1 MLIINNQ
8 KNPKILVIW
17 LHGLGADSH
26 DFKDFIE
33 MLDIGDIEFILPDAP
48 LIPITLNQGLKMQ
61 GWYDIKSLEHDE
73 HDIEGLNK
81 STRIVENIIE
91 ERCQKNKER
100 LKICLCGFSQGAAL
114 SLFFLL
120 NSSVKLDGII
130 SLSGYLPDTLQKT
143 IIPKIPILAL
153 HGIHDDIIKI
163 EYAKESFK
171 IFLTEENFSFL
182 TFNMGHEVIFEEI
195 QHIKKF
201 LMRI

>member
-17 LHGLGADSH
+17 LHGLGANSH

-91 ERCQKNKER
+91 ERCQKNKKR
-100 LKICLCGFSQGAAL
+100 LKICLVGFSQGAAL
-114 SLFFLL
+114 SLFFSL

-130 SLSGYLPDTLQKT
+130 SLSGYLPDTLKKT

-163 EYAKESFK
+163 EYAKESYK
-171 IFLTEENFSFL
+171 IFLTEENFSFF

>member
-8 KNPKILVIW
+8 KNPRILVIW
-17 LHGLGADSH
+17 LHGLGANSH

-33 MLDIGDIEFILPDAP
+33 MLNISDIEFVMPDAP

-61 GWYDIKSLEHDE
+61 GWYDIKSLEHNE
-73 HDIEGLNK
+73 HDLKGLHR
-81 STRIVENIIE
+81 SMQIIE
-91 ERCQKNKER
+91 DIIDERRQSYKGKV
-100 LKICLCGFSQGAAL
+100 KICLVGFSQGAAL
-114 SLFFLL
+114 SLFFSL
-120 NSSVKLDGII
+120 NSSVKLDGVI
-130 SLSGYLPDTLQKT
+130 SLSGYIPDKVKKT

-153 HGIHDDIIKI
+153 HGIHDDIIKV
-163 EYAKESFK
+163 EYAKESYK
-171 IFLTEENFSFL
+171 ILLKEENFYFV

>member
-100 LKICLCGFSQGAAL
+100 LKICLGGFSQGAAL

-130 SLSGYLPDTLQKT
+130 SLSGYLPDTLKKT

>member
-73 HDIEGLNK
+73 HDIEGLKK
-81 STRIVENIIE
+81 STRIVKNIIE
-91 ERCQKNKER
+91 ERCKQSKEK
-100 LKICLCGFSQGAAL
+100 LKICLVGFSQGAAL

-120 NSSVKLDGII
+120 NSSVKLDGVI
-130 SLSGYLPDTLQKT
+130 SLSGYIPDKVKKT

-153 HGIHDDIIKI
+153 HGIHDDIIKV
-163 EYAKESFK
+163 EYAKESYK
-171 IFLTEENFSFL
+171 ILLKEENFYFV

>member
-8 KNPKILVIW
+8 KNPRILVIW
-17 LHGLGADSH
+17 LHGLGANSH

-33 MLDIGDIEFILPDAP
+33 MLNISDIEFVMPDAP

-61 GWYDIKSLEHDE
+61 GWYDIKSLEHNE
-73 HDIEGLNK
+73 HDLKGLHR
-81 STRIVENIIE
+81 SMQIIE
-91 ERCQKNKER
+91 DIIDERIQSYKGKV
-100 LKICLCGFSQGAAL
+100 KICLVGFSQGAAL
-114 SLFFLL
+114 SLFFSL
-120 NSSVKLDGII
+120 NSSVKLDGVI
-130 SLSGYLPDTLQKT
+130 SLSGYIPDKVKKT

-153 HGIHDDIIKI
+153 HGIHDDIIKV
-163 EYAKESFK
+163 EYAKESYK
-171 IFLTEENFSFL
+171 ILLKEENFYFV

>member
-8 KNPKILVIW
+8 KNPRILVIW
-17 LHGLGADSH
+17 LHGLGANSH
-26 DFKDFIE
+26 DFKDFVE
-33 MLDIGDIEFILPDAP
+33 MLDMGDIEFLLPDAP

-91 ERCQKNKER
+91 ERFQKNKER
-100 LKICLCGFSQGAAL
+100 LKICLVGFSQGAAL
-114 SLFFLL
+114 SLFFSL

-130 SLSGYLPDTLQKT
+130 SLSGYLPDTLKKT

-163 EYAKESFK
+163 EYAKESYK

>member
-8 KNPKILVIW
+8 KNPRILVIW
-17 LHGLGADSH
+17 LHGLGANSH

-33 MLDIGDIEFILPDAP
+33 MLNISDIEFVMPDAP

-61 GWYDIKSLEHDE
+61 GWYDIKSLEHNE
-73 HDIEGLNK
+73 HDLKGLHR
-81 STRIVENIIE
+81 SMQIIENIID
-91 ERCQKNKER
+91 ERRQYHKGKV
-100 LKICLCGFSQGAAL
+100 KICLVGFSQGAAL
-114 SLFFLL
+114 SLFFSL
-120 NSSVKLDGII
+120 NSSVKLDGVI
-130 SLSGYLPDTLQKT
+130 SLSGYIPDKVKKT

-153 HGIHDDIIKI
+153 HGIHDDIIKV
-163 EYAKESFK
+163 EYAKESYK
-171 IFLTEENFSFL
+171 ILLKEENFYFV

>member
-1 MLIINNQ
+1 M
-8 KNPKILVIW
+8 
-17 LHGLGADSH
+17 
-26 DFKDFIE
+26 
-33 MLDIGDIEFILPDAP
+33 
-48 LIPITLNQGLKMQ
+48 
-61 GWYDIKSLEHDE
+61 
-73 HDIEGLNK
+73 
-81 STRIVENIIE
+81 
-91 ERCQKNKER
+91 
-100 LKICLCGFSQGAAL
+100 
-114 SLFFLL
+114 
-120 NSSVKLDGII
+120 
-130 SLSGYLPDTLQKT
+130 PDTLQKT

>member
-17 LHGLGADSH
+17 LHGLGANSH

-100 LKICLCGFSQGAAL
+100 LKICLVGFSQGAAL
-114 SLFFLL
+114 SLFFSL

-130 SLSGYLPDTLQKT
+130 SLSGYLPDTLKKT

-163 EYAKESFK
+163 EYAKESYK

>member
-8 KNPKILVIW
+8 KNPRILVIW
-17 LHGLGADSH
+17 LHGLGANSY
-26 DFKDFIE
+26 DFKKFIE
-33 MLDIGDIEFILPDAP
+33 ILNMGDIEFILPDAP

-61 GWYDIKSLEHDE
+61 GWYDIKSLEHHE
-73 HDIEGLNK
+73 HDIRGLRK
-81 STRIVENIIE
+81 SMQMIEDIISK
-91 ERCQKNKER
+91 RRQTNKEK
-100 LKICLCGFSQGAAL
+100 LKICLVGFSQGAAL

-120 NSSVKLDGII
+120 NSSVELDGII
-130 SLSGYLPDTLQKT
+130 SLSGYLPGQAKKT

-153 HGIHDDIIKI
+153 HGIHDDIIKV

-171 IFLTEENFSFL
+171 ILIKEENFRFV

-201 LMRI
+201 LMRV

>member
-8 KNPKILVIW
+8 KNPRILVIW
-17 LHGLGADSH
+17 LHGLGANSH
-26 DFKDFIE
+26 DFKEFIE
-33 MLDIGDIEFILPDAP
+33 MLGMDDMEFILPDAP

-73 HDIEGLNK
+73 HDIEGLKK
-81 STRIVENIIE
+81 STRIVKNIIE
-91 ERCQKNKER
+91 ERCKQSKEK
-100 LKICLCGFSQGAAL
+100 LKICLVGFSQGAAL

-120 NSSVKLDGII
+120 NSSVKLDGVI
-130 SLSGYLPDTLQKT
+130 SLSGYIPDKVKKT

-153 HGIHDDIIKI
+153 HGIHDDIIKV
-163 EYAKESFK
+163 EYAKESYK
-171 IFLTEENFSFL
+171 ILLKEENFRFV

-195 QHIKKF
+195 QYIKKF